1 MAFIIQIDSSLMKLD
16 RSNKV
21 IKAINFIAYKSA
33 EESILDGIKKRNQII
48 ADAFAESEAEKTR
61 GYQLG
66 IEAAHLEQST
76 NMISIISQTVDYFS
90 KVEVQMVDLV
100 MDAVRRIVTDF
111 DDRDKVAR
119 VVRNALLLVRSQKH
133 ISIRVHPSQ
142 VEICQQQIKFLL
154 STFPAIE
161 QIEVVGDL
169 QLAEDACILDSD
181 IGQVEASVS
190 GQLNALRETFSNV
203 FSAFRAD
210 VTATRVKEIF

>member
-1 MAFIIQIDSSLMKLD
+1 
-16 RSNKV
+16 
-21 IKAINFIAYKSA
+21 
-33 EESILDGIKKRNQII
+33 
-48 ADAFAESEAEKTR
+48 
-61 GYQLG
+61 
-66 IEAAHLEQST
+66 
-76 NMISIISQTVDYFS
+76 VDYFS
-90 KVEVQMVDLV
+90 KIEVQMVDLV
-100 MDAVRRIVTDF
+100 MDAVRRIVADF
-111 DDRDKVAR
+111 DERDKVAM

-169 QLAEDACILDSD
+169 QLAEDACILESD

-203 FSAFRAD
+203 FSAFRD
-210 VTATRVKEIF
+210 DLTATRVKEIF